1 MDNNNLENTLISL
14 NNTIE
19 ALQREL
25 LNVAPVIDELI
36 KKNTSLSKE
45 LESEMQRL
53 IKVIDVR
60 EKSLVDFVKFLQP
73 FILTIEQYKN
83 FTPIIDDA
91 IDEGVKKIELAEK
104 SLINSVRQIPTKT
117 LIHNKHSLDYK
128 SMSVVAIL
136 SIITCIALFSF
147 GQIWLINHQ
156 LNRAK
161 SYEMRYRMIG
171 LELPHVAKSID
182 SLYTIDSERF
192 DSKVIK
198 REEEQR
204 LKWSVLQ
211 KQRELIELDKQ

>member
-1 MDNNNLENTLISL
+1 MDNNLENTLISL

-19 ALQREL
+19 ALQREM
-25 LNVAPVIDELI
+25 LNMAPAIDELI

>member
-136 SIITCIALFSF
+136 SIVTCIALFSF